1 MPPKVVRPQWARGN
15 SDPRPEAQDNR
26 IEWLRVLPFLMIH
39 VGCVLAFFTG
49 ISWVAIGLAI
59 ALYFVR
65 MFAITGFYHRYFS
78 HRSFK
83 TSRAMQFIFA
93 LVGNSA
99 AQRGPLWWASW
110 HRHHH
115 GSSDKPDDMHSPVV
129 HGFFFSHVGWIMSRE
144 GYKTWSRRV
153 GDFSKYRELRALER
167 FDWVVPLALA
177 ALLFGL
183 GELLAYTS
191 PGLGTTGMQLLCW
204 SFCVSTVAVYHGT
217 FTINSLSHVWGKR
230 RFATKDDSRNNWV
243 LALITLGEGWHN
255 NHHHY
260 PASTRQGFYWWEI
273 DITYWGLRLMSAL
286 GLVWDLNPVPA
297 NVLASGR
304 KRD

>member
-1 MPPKVVRPQWARGN
+1 MPPKVVRPQWARGS

-99 AQRGPLWWASW
+99 AQTRATLVG
-110 HRHHH
+110 
-115 GSSDKPDDMHSPVV
+115 VV
-129 HGFFFSHVGWIMSRE
+129 APTPPRQ
-144 GYKTWSRRV
+144 
-153 GDFSKYRELRALER
+153 
-167 FDWVVPLALA
+167 
-177 ALLFGL
+177 L
-183 GELLAYTS
+183 GQA
-191 PGLGTTGMQLLCW
+191 
-204 SFCVSTVAVYHGT
+204 
-217 FTINSLSHVWGKR
+217 R
-230 RFATKDDSRNNWV
+230 
-243 LALITLGEGWHN
+243 
-255 NHHHY
+255 
-260 PASTRQGFYWWEI
+260 
-273 DITYWGLRLMSAL
+273 
-286 GLVWDLNPVPA
+286 
-297 NVLASGR
+297 
-304 KRD
+304 